1 MDLSIGQFGDHLLSG
16 QVDGRHGT
24 GARNAQHQLRTTADD
39 LDAVLQRQ
47 GLGNDRSRDLTHR
60 MSDDGP
66 GPDTVRGQRRRER
79 DLHREQCRLDT
90 VNAGDGLRG
99 RDSVGDREARLGVDQ
114 RLKTSNGLGEY
125 RFLTE

>member
-1 MDLSIGQFGDHLLSG
+1 MTLTPSSNDKASE
-16 QVDGRHGT
+16 
-24 GARNAQHQLRTTADD
+24 TTA
-39 LDAVLQRQ
+39 AATI
-47 GLGNDRSRDLTHR
+47 THR

-66 GPDTVRGQRRRER
+66 GPDTVRGKCRRER